1 MAAIGARYA
10 DRVVITS
17 DNPRFEDPD
26 AIIEDMKQGLDAEGM
41 AKSLFITDR
50 REAIRTAVMTAPD
63 GAIILVAG
71 KGHEDYQIV
80 NGVKSHFD
88 DKEILKEILL

>member
-1 MAAIGARYA
+1 
-10 DRVVITS
+10 
-17 DNPRFEDPD
+17 
-26 AIIEDMKQGLDAEGM
+26 MKEGLDTEAM
-41 AKSLFITDR
+41 SRTIFITDR

-63 GAIILVAG
+63 NAIILVAG
-71 KGHEDYQIV
+71 KGHEDYQII

>member
-1 MAAIGARYA
+1 
-10 DRVVITS
+10 
-17 DNPRFEDPD
+17 
-26 AIIEDMKQGLDAEGM
+26 
-41 AKSLFITDR
+41 
-50 REAIRTAVMTAPD
+50 MTAPD

>member
-1 MAAIGARYA
+1 
-10 DRVVITS
+10 
-17 DNPRFEDPD
+17 
-26 AIIEDMKQGLDAEGM
+26 M

>member
-1 MAAIGARYA
+1 MCSGPCWISA
-10 DRVVITS
+10 VS
-17 DNPRFEDPD
+17 PCEDPD